1 MFEFLKKL
9 ISEPPAQEP
18 PAQEPPGDSPWSG
31 CLQGNLKQLKEL
43 FQDVEI
49 LRVRE
54 LQGPGSRGLS
64 CFIAY
69 FDGLVNTLLIS
80 ENVVRPLLEAR
91 LPLSCTDPLDFVEK
105 QVVQVGEVKRAEDL
119 SALIDAV
126 TYGETILF
134 VEGGAGALILDTKS
148 FQTRSISEPDNERNL
163 YGPRE
168 GFTEP
173 LMQNLSLLRRRARTQ
188 ELKMQFLSLG
198 QRTKTKICICYME
211 GLAKEEIL
219 KELYARLD
227 KIDIDGI
234 LDSNYVA
241 ELIKD
246 NPWTPFRTVGFTER
260 PDVVIAKLLEGR
272 VALLV
277 DGSPLALTL
286 PYLFIENFQS
296 SEDYYGNFFYASF
309 VRAIRIIGFFLTV
322 LVPGLYISIVAF
334 HHEMIPLPLFISV
347 AAEQQSV
354 PLPAALEALILIL
367 VFDILKEAGAR
378 MPSNIGQALS
388 IVGAL
393 VIGQAAVEAKLVA
406 APMIIVIALTGITG
420 LLVPT
425 LNAPIIYLRLVLLG
439 LSAMFGFFG
448 LFLGF
453 SGVLIYLINLRSFGV
468 PELIQSRKLS
478 VRDMQD
484 SFVRLPWW
492 EMLKRPAFARDS
504 VRQESGERKI

>member
-1 MFEFLKKL
+1 MFQFLKKQ
-9 ISEPPAQEP
+9 IKSVDSQGQDCKNPSED
-18 PAQEPPGDSPWSG
+18 GLWSCG
-31 CLQGNLKQLKEL
+31 LSENLSRLKAL

-49 LRVRE
+49 LRIRE
-54 LQGPGSRGLS
+54 LEGPGSRGIS

-80 ENVVRPLLEAR
+80 ENIVRPLLEAR

-119 SALIDAV
+119 AALIDAV

-134 VEGGAGALILDTKS
+134 VEGGAGALILETKS
-148 FQTRSISEPDNERNL
+148 FQVRSISEPDNERNL
-163 YGPRE
+163 TGPRE

-188 ELKMQFLSLG
+188 DLKMRFLSLG
-198 QRTKTKICICYME
+198 QRTKTKICVCYME
-211 GLAKEEIL
+211 GIAKPEIL
-219 KELYARLD
+219 KELYSRMD

-234 LDSNYVA
+234 LDANYVA

-277 DGSPLALTL
+277 DGSPQALTL

-296 SEDYYGNFFYASF
+296 SEDYYTNFFYASF
-309 VRAIRIIGFFLTV
+309 GRFLRIIGFFLTIM
-322 LVPGLYISIVAF
+322 VPGLYIAIVAF
-334 HHEMIPLPLFISV
+334 HHEMIPLALFISV
-347 AAEQQSV
+347 AVEQKSV
-354 PLPAALEALILIL
+354 PLPAAFETLFLIL

-393 VIGQAAVEAKLVA
+393 VIGQAAVAASLVS
-406 APMIIVIALTGITG
+406 APMIIVIALSGITG
-420 LLVPT
+420 LLIPT
-425 LNAPIIYLRLVLLG
+425 LNAPAIYLRLFLLA
-439 LSAMFGFFG
+439 LSSMFGFFG
-448 LFLGF
+448 LFLGL
-453 SGVLIYLINLRSFGV
+453 SGILIYLLNLRSFGV
-468 PELIQSRKLS
+468 PELILSRRFSL
-478 VRDMQD
+478 RNMQD
-484 SFVRLPWW
+484 SLVRLPWW

-504 VRQESGERKI
+504 VRQESEEKRT